1 MSRTSKRKR
10 RQSTPKP
17 TQPQQPRPQAARV
30 PELPELVVPEVV
42 YEPSV
47 PFGDVEDY
55 EVGLADERQ
64 LTLLMKDWR
73 KGRATRTVWDMITDG
88 YVTIFSLVVIVA
100 MVVSGIMS
108 VQQSA
113 AGCTDVGCVTARGL
127 LPWMALAGSVLVALT
142 VSRIFGPVIA
152 SAAEGFWLLDAPVRR
167 AKLLNRRLWGVVI
180 GAGLIGF
187 LLGGLITT
195 LTGLDLTGVLIW
207 AGALGAAAAAA
218 VTFAAAEQS
227 AERTAILA
235 AVQAVTGVVALG
247 VLGVMVLVSSG
258 RLELDLDPATNSQLA
273 LIVLGVALAALGV
286 TSVIARLRLEYVRR
300 ARLVSGGDL
309 LSGMQGAAFA
319 LDFGLMRD
327 ILVER
332 RWLNKGHVRPI
343 PGRATGRATL
353 VWREVDKLLR
363 NPRGVLVLLASA
375 IIPYALLSLGL
386 GNLTPA
392 ITAIVLMFVM
402 VPFFDSLRVVS
413 RTRGL
418 ARAFPMSTSELNGS
432 LTIVP
437 AGLALVWALAA
448 SPAFVLIGQ
457 PEVSLDALGTGLA
470 HGFVTAI
477 AGYVAAIRWVSA
489 KSADYSAPMVA
500 TGFGALP
507 PGLAFN
513 LVRGFDVIA
522 LITLPLLVGW
532 SPLVSL
538 AIAAICYLVLRGGG
552 INTQEMMERNEEAKR
567 ELEAARAGR
576 PAGASREKIT
586 YTRGQRN
593 QTR

>member
-10 RQSTPKP
+10 RQSAPKP
-17 TQPQQPRPQAARV
+17 AQPQQIRDAAAQA
-30 PELPELVVPEVV
+30 PEFVAPEVV
-42 YEPSV
+42 YEPTI

-88 YVTIFSLVVIVA
+88 YVTLFSVVVIVA

-113 AGCTDVGCVTARGL
+113 AGCTDAGCVTARGL

-167 AKLLNRRLWGVVI
+167 AKLLNRRLWGVVV
-180 GAGLIGF
+180 GAGLLGF
-187 LLGGLITT
+187 LLGGLITM
-195 LTGLDLTGVLIW
+195 LTGLDLRAVLVW
-207 AGALGAAAAAA
+207 AAALGAASAAA
-218 VTFAAAEQS
+218 VAFAAAEQS
-227 AERTAILA
+227 AERTVILA
-235 AVQAVTGVVALG
+235 GAQAFTGIVALG
-247 VLGVMVLVSSG
+247 VLGVMVVVSSG
-258 RLELDLDPATNSQLA
+258 RLTLDLDPATNARLA
-273 LIVLGVALAALGV
+273 LIVLGVAFAALV
-286 TSVIARLRLEYVRR
+286 IAFVIARLRLEYVRR

-332 RWLNKGHVRPI
+332 RWLNRGYVHPVK
-343 PGRATGRATL
+343 GRATGRATL
-353 VWREVDKLLR
+353 VWREVEKLLR

-375 IIPYALLSLGL
+375 VIPYALLSLGL

-437 AGLALVWALAA
+437 AGLALLWALAA

-457 PEVSLDALGTGLA
+457 PEVSIQTLGTGLA

-576 PAGASREKIT
+576 TTGTREKIT
-586 YTRGQRN
+586 YTRNQRN
-593 QTR
+593 PAR